1 MAQTGLD
8 NLRLLGMG
16 KSFRAELA
24 AMIEEMALFSDL
36 AWNEIEI
43 LADYMQAYE
52 AAKGCAI
59 FSEGEAGNFMCLL
72 VKGKVDVVKEDS
84 HGTQKVVATVSSGKA
99 LGEMALIDNEPR
111 SARAVAVEVS
121 TLLLLTRENFN
132 RILHD
137 HPRLAS
143 HLAVRLARLLSQRL
157 RQTSGMLVDYL
168 G

>member
-8 NLRLLGMG
+8 NLRLLGAG
-16 KSFRAELA
+16 NSFRAELA
-24 AMIEEMALFSDL
+24 AMIEGMPLFSDL
-36 AWNEIEI
+36 EWNEVET
-43 LADYMQAYE
+43 LANYMQAYE
-52 AAKGCAI
+52 AGKGSAV

-72 VKGKVDVVKEDS
+72 VKGKVDVIKEDS
-84 HGTQKVVATVSSGKA
+84 HGAQKVVATVTAGKT
-99 LGEMALIDNEPR
+99 LGEMSLIDNEPR
-111 SARAVAVEVS
+111 SARAVAVETS

-132 RILHD
+132 RIMHD

-143 HLAVRLARLLSQRL
+143 HLILKLARLLSQRL